1 MDGKF
6 VPDGGGQQDD
16 TCLATLA
23 VGGHLAGVA
32 TFARSRRQVSDLVN
46 AQSSGVQQA
55 EEHIISPRA
64 FLLEWRALKRGR
76 LVGGDEETVNVAF
89 GQDPLGQRV
98 FRLQRLTTRPTSK
111 GR

>member
-32 TFARSRRQVSDLVN
+32 ICG
-46 AQSSGVQQA
+46 SS
-55 EEHIISPRA
+55 
-64 FLLEWRALKRGR
+64 
-76 LVGGDEETVNVAF
+76 
-89 GQDPLGQRV
+89 
-98 FRLQRLTTRPTSK
+98 LT
-111 GR
+111 